1 MLLTLFCIKK
11 KCIQFLIIYRSK
23 ILQGMLLVLSN
34 RNKVKT
40 DRICIWKRLSIISYK
55 SIKGINKAVSKWFAV
70 NIRDIFQR

>member
-1 MLLTLFCIKK
+1 
-11 KCIQFLIIYRSK
+11 
-23 ILQGMLLVLSN
+23 MLLVLSN